1 MMMIMMT
8 TMMMM
13 IMTVRRPLNRLVVT
27 VSVIPVPRYSFY
39 IQETRV
45 HISDLQNS
53 GQSSKA
59 NAYVT
64 F

>member
-1 MMMIMMT
+1 MMI
-8 TMMMM
+8 M

-27 VSVIPVPRYSFY
+27 VSFIPVPRYSFY

-45 HISDLQNS
+45 HISDLKLALQNS

-59 NAYVT
+59 NADLT